1 MPHTPSASRRH
12 AFSCT
17 EPVNRW
23 RSVEDLLSE
32 ARNVLIHTLM
42 DCEVTPDGRHLL
54 VAAEMNIAETQYWV
68 GKGYSS
74 HKLPQPEGTN
84 PLVFLRAGI
93 DRGQENEQVQSR
105 LRGVIADLEQAERQ
119 TGRAAEGGAA
129 EGGEEMNPTIPKALR
144 DQLQQL
150 FDDLR
155 TALAFISDEEGDG
168 LDEPGEWVV
177 GDDMLAGML
186 EDLDAAKSALWMA
199 QTRCGGKRGIRS
211 CDSVTLFPAERGWT
225 QIKPTTGPHSHVWL
239 CPTCVADPVA
249 RWPYLSD
256 PEETADNSPWLRT
269 YPRLS

>member
-1 MPHTPSASRRH
+1 MPHTPSASRRQ
-12 AFSCT
+12 AFACT

-119 TGRAAEGGAA
+119 TGRAAEGG
-129 EGGEEMNPTIPKALR
+129 EEMNPTIPQALR
-144 DQLQQL
+144 YRLKKL
-150 FDDLR
+150 
-155 TALAFISDEEGDG
+155 SDELIDVLTFLPDNEGEEEAIE
-168 LDEPGEWVV
+168 DEWEA
-177 GDDMLAGML
+177 GDDMLAGMV
-186 EDLDAAKSALWMA
+186 EDLDAARTALWSH
-199 QTRCGGKRGIRS
+199 QTRCGGKRGIKS
-211 CDSVTLFPAERGWT
+211 CDSVTLFPAEQGWT